1 MVTTARDLTQLAK
14 AIINEHPKYYSIYS
28 EKYFSHNNINQPN
41 RNRLL
46 WRDSSI
52 DGLKT
57 GHTEEAGYCLVASSK
72 RRGMRLIS
80 AVLGAKSDES
90 RARESQKLFS
100 YGFRHFETKQIY
112 TVGEIVKENAALW
125 YGAEDFLNLTIA
137 DDVTLTY
144 PRGEKK
150 NLAAEITV
158 DNEIKA
164 PITAGQVLGS
174 LEVTLDGKSLISVP
188 LVAEKDIAEA
198 GFLSRIFDWILL
210 FFTQLIS

>member
-1 MVTTARDLTQLAK
+1 
-14 AIINEHPKYYSIYS
+14 
-28 EKYFSHNNINQPN
+28 
-41 RNRLL
+41 
-46 WRDSSI
+46 
-52 DGLKT
+52 
-57 GHTEEAGYCLVASSK
+57 
-72 RRGMRLIS
+72 
-80 AVLGAKSDES
+80 
-90 RARESQKLFS
+90 
-100 YGFRHFETKQIY
+100 
-112 TVGEIVKENAALW
+112 VGEITKENAALW

-174 LEVTLDGKSLISVP
+174 LEVALDGKSLISVP